1 MRLSSFY
8 WVLGIIAIL
17 VIIVIRQNNTIQKLK
32 MIKTRRISL
41 KSLDS
46 CSLKGLYTKGYKS
59 RYFETDIG
67 FF

>member
-32 MIKTRRISL
+32 NDKNPEDQPKIT
-41 KSLDS
+41 
-46 CSLKGLYTKGYKS
+46 
-59 RYFETDIG
+59 
-67 FF
+67 